1 MLSRNELSPEFGFFE
16 KRLLL
21 GPEMQPTPADVT
33 AETATAMKTR
43 RLNRMSWFIQKRI
56 ELEGDF
62 GILKSSLGPY
72 GDGDGDAG
80 GDRDGC
86 GVHRHF

>member
-21 GPEMQPTPADVT
+21 GPETQPTPADVT

-62 GILKSSLGPY
+62 GGRMLWLPLACDVVCNPY
-72 GDGDGDAG
+72 S
-80 GDRDGC
+80 
-86 GVHRHF
+86 